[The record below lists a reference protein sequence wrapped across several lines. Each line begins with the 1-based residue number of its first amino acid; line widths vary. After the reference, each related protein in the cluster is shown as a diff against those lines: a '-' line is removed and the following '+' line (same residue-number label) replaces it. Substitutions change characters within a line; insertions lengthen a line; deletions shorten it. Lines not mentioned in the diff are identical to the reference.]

1 MQVARKIFE
10 IQSSL
15 QGNRPEIDYE
25 KNSKIDWLL
34 VSECLDRTKPA
45 SEYLSI
51 NISIDNSEALEWDY
65 YRCSGTFGLF
75 SERAVDLLGNNA
87 FQDFELVPA
96 AVNSQRYFFL
106 KCLKKTD
113 CLDRDASVYVPFDD
127 PIRLMTIQ
135 KYVFKLQKIRAE
147 RIFCI
152 PEYKAIYCSQVIEHT
167 ISKPLKGFK
176 LVEIF
181 SKETRT

>member
-1 MQVARKIFE
+1 MQVAKKIFE

-15 QGNRPEIDYE
+15 EETRPEIDYE
-25 KNSKIDWLL
+25 KNSQIDWLL
-34 VSECLDRTKPA
+34 ASECLDGTKPA

-51 NISIDNSEALEWDY
+51 NINIDNSDALEWDY
-65 YRCSGTFGLF
+65 YGCPGTFGLF
-75 SERAVDLLGNNA
+75 SEKAVHVLGDNA
-87 FQDFELVPA
+87 FQDYQLFPA
-96 AVNSQRYFFL
+96 KINSQSYFFP

-113 CLDRDASVYVPFDD
+113 CLDRDASTYVPFDD

-135 KYVFKLQKIRAE
+135 KYVFNLEKIDVG

-152 PEYKAIYCSQVIEHT
+152 PEYKAIYCSQEIEST
-167 ISKPLKGFK
+167 ISKQLKGFR

-181 SKETRT
+181 SN